1 MGSAGAAGNLSLDD
15 LFLPARLDLDYRS
28 SGREALSA
36 RPPARADGRD
46 GQSHC
51 RRAHQPRT
59 SVQEGLSR
67 YHSTGAKFG
76 TDYELRNDLNV
87 ARISET
93 KIAVCS
99 RAAKWV
105 PLEILL

>member
-1 MGSAGAAGNLSLDD
+1 
-15 LFLPARLDLDYRS
+15 
-28 SGREALSA
+28 LSA

-46 GQSHC
+46 GQSHW

-76 TDYELRNDLNV
+76 TDYELRSALNV

-93 KIAVCS
+93 KIGVCS
-99 RAAKWV
+99 QAAKWV
-105 PLEILL
+105 PLGNLL